1 MEWENIQD
9 EMDDDLNIKDVS
21 TDMTSMNIGTCIE
34 NLPPEILCIIFSFLN
49 PEDITL
55 CSMVSRKWRDV
66 SLMFRRENLLNVL
79 RLSVIRENMNTIKFI
94 TSLKLE
100 TFFSD
105 YYFYIVSVILGEEG
119 SIKILR
125 YFNKKGYSLREAY
138 IKCMD
143 EDRLE
148 EFKWILSKNCV
159 EFTLIDSFRYVTGKK
174 SPKIFNYLY
183 NQIISYDSFPER
195 YILDY
200 PRSYPR
206 KMITVKQ

>member
-1 MEWENIQD
+1 MEWENNQD
-9 EMDDDLNIKDVS
+9 EMDYEINIEDVS

-34 NLPPEILCIIFSFLN
+34 NLPPEILSIIFSFLN

-55 CSMVSRKWRDV
+55 CSMVSRRWRDV

-79 RLSVIRENMNTIKFI
+79 RLSVIGENMNVIKFI

-174 SPKIFNYLY
+174 SPKIFNYIY
-183 NQIISYDSFPER
+183 SQIASYDSFPEG
-195 YILDY
+195 YILNY

-206 KMITVKQ
+206 KLITVKQ